1 MGSITRNKGVHP
13 DLSGI
18 LTEKDHIVLDWIED
32 TYTASFAL
40 SHDER
45 KESEYQ
51 HIREMIKRDA
61 DDAFFTSIYER
72 AFEDQ
77 HTANLPKSESYY
89 MLTQDTDRELDADA
103 ESDLDITDKD
113 LDPIYI

>member
-1 MGSITRNKGVHP
+1 MGSIIRNKGVHP
-13 DLSGI
+13 VLSGI
-18 LTEKDHIVLDWIED
+18 LTEKDLIVLDWIED

-51 HIREMIKRDA
+51 HIRKMITIDTN
-61 DDAFFTSIYER
+61 DAFFTSIYEK
-72 AFEDQ
+72 AFRYF
-77 HTANLPKSESYY
+77 HSAFKTKSDTYY
-89 MLTQDTDRELDADA
+89 MLTQDTDRELDADT